1 MMKEILYIL
10 LDNYADHEIPFL
22 AQAITTDEVGLRQNP
37 KYANKIVA
45 ATMAPVNSISG
56 FKMMPDY
63 TFDTIPADYA
73 AIVLIGGYGWQAP
86 NADKVTPIVAN
97 AVMRGVP
104 VGAICNAASW
114 MASKGFLNGIKHTGN
129 GLDQLKLWGG
139 DNYTNE
145 AGYVNAQAVTDGY
158 IVTAN
163 GTGYLDFA
171 VEMLRLLEND
181 TPEMIDRYH
190 MFFKMGMCEI
200 MAMYGG
206 K

>member
-1 MMKEILYIL
+1 
-10 LDNYADHEIPFL
+10 
-22 AQAITTDEVGLRQNP
+22 
-37 KYANKIVA
+37 
-45 ATMAPVNSISG
+45 
-56 FKMMPDY
+56 
-63 TFDTIPADYA
+63 
-73 AIVLIGGYGWQAP
+73 
-86 NADKVTPIVAN
+86 
-97 AVMRGVP
+97 
-104 VGAICNAASW
+104 